1 MVVGDFPLRDKIA
14 VVTGGGSDINL
25 AFVTLAVR
33 FGARCLIADLKLS
46 PPAEDL
52 QKQHPEQIAFQRCD
66 VTSWPDLEALPSAVS
81 AAFGSSDAGVVADI
95 YIAGAGVFEPKWSSF
110 FHDSEKDFY
119 RTMRINA
126 EHPIKLT
133 RIAMRTSLGANKP
146 CVVLIVASTA
156 GVIGVYGSA
165 LYCASKHA
173 VVGFV
178 KSMAP
183 ADEMEDIKVVAILP
197 GMVDTPLWTGEEA
210 KDVATQFSFQAE
222 QSLTADEVAVAMK
235 DLVEQGKFTGGT
247 LLQIKPKSE
256 PEVLPSFPYHADVPD
271 GLMAILSNSNGAVK
285 QIFDRERH

>member
-1 MVVGDFPLRDKIA
+1 MVVGNFPLRDKIA
-14 VVTGGGSDINL
+14 IVTGGGSGINL
-25 AFVTLAVR
+25 AFVALAVTS
-33 FGARCLIADLKLS
+33 GAKCLIADLKLS
-46 PPAEDL
+46 PSAEDL
-52 QKQHPEQIAFQRCD
+52 LKQHPGKIAFQKCD

-81 AAFGSSDAGVVADI
+81 SAFGAGVTPDI

-110 FHDSEKDFY
+110 FYDSETDFY

-133 RIAMRTSLGANKP
+133 RIAIRTSLGANKP
-146 CVVLIVASTA
+146 CVVLITASTA

-183 ADEMEDIKVVAILP
+183 ADETENIKVVAICP
-197 GMVDTPLWTGEEA
+197 GMVDTPLWTGAEA
-210 KDVATQFSFQAE
+210 KDVADQFSFQAE
-222 QSLTADEVAVAMK
+222 ESLTADEVAHAMK
-235 DLVEQGKFTGGT
+235 DLIEQGKYTGGT

-256 PEVLPSFPYHADVPD
+256 PEVLPSVPYHTEMPEN
-271 GLMAILSNSNGAVK
+271 LKAILSNSNGAIK
-285 QIFDRERH
+285 QIFDQERRS

>member
-1 MVVGDFPLRDKIA
+1 MVVGDFPLRDKVAI
-14 VVTGGGSDINL
+14 VTGGGSGINL
-25 AFVTLAVR
+25 AFVALAVTS
-33 FGARCLIADLKLS
+33 GAKCLIADLKLS
-46 PPAEDL
+46 PSAEEL
-52 QKQHPEQIAFQRCD
+52 LKEHPGQIAFRKCD

-81 AAFGSSDAGVVADI
+81 SAFGAGTIPDV

-110 FHDSEKDFY
+110 FYDSETDFY

-133 RIAMRTSLGANKP
+133 RIAMRTSLSANKP

-183 ADEMEDIKVVAILP
+183 ADAEENFKVVAILP
-197 GMVDTPLWTGEEA
+197 GMVDTPLWTADEA
-210 KDVATQFSFQAE
+210 KDVADQFTFQAKE
-222 QSLTADEVAVAMK
+222 ALTADEVALAMK
-235 DLVEQGKFTGGT
+235 DLVEQGKYTGGT
-247 LLQIKPKSE
+247 LLQIQPNSGTT
-256 PEVLPSFPYHADVPD
+256 VLPSLPYHGEMPD
-271 GLMAILSNSNGAVK
+271 RLKTILSNSNGAVK
-285 QIFDRERH
+285 QIFDRERRS